1 MRRVSL
7 GVGGL
12 GMGFAGLLVVAA
24 PAYAAS
30 PHAPLI
36 TAGILNSIFGGI
48 GHAVLGA
55 ISWTFGLAS
64 KFFLVTLGALVKL
77 LIPRSWAQ
85 QGVQLMDWIVQVP
98 NYAGKIAT
106 PRGDVYGFR
115 GINELRG
122 LFTWLG
128 VAIGP
133 LTLAV
138 ATSRAMASEREHPAA
153 PITRMA
159 ALAAVLIS
167 YPYWWGQGSALIDQV
182 THTILSLPAVTD
194 GIHKLMVYAVDG
206 VALGGWQLV
215 DLGLMLAIGIELL
228 MLMFLKVAII
238 LVGALLYATGPLML
252 GLVPLESGAAVSRAW
267 LAAAATL
274 IMLPVLWATLFAVG
288 GLLIDDAGTAG
299 PLIAGNTA
307 VGNLVG
313 GLLLAVAGLA
323 TLWACLRAGR
333 EAAGLLRIQLGA
345 MLAGAHALRG
355 GPAGGRAIAST
366 GQRGAQS
373 VREFGQRVSRT
384 TGAAGQALAKSGPRG
399 ARIARAGGLA
409 MTAGRRGLLG
419 SAGLAAA
426 AAGRQLVGDSGHARA
441 GVVAMQMARAGCSYK
456 ASTGAAAA
464 GRPTPIR
471 QPPRAGNG
479 PGGGTGSGPSTAAS
493 TGSRTSAVRPADS
506 PGARSS
512 ASTGPSS
519 VPPASARSAPGAA
532 PGRSQGA
539 GTRSAAYGRS
549 ANVIP
554 PPSSPG

>member
-1 MRRVSL
+1 
-7 GVGGL
+7 
-12 GMGFAGLLVVAA
+12 
-24 PAYAAS
+24 
-30 PHAPLI
+30 
-36 TAGILNSIFGGI
+36 
-48 GHAVLGA
+48 
-55 ISWTFGLAS
+55 
-64 KFFLVTLGALVKL
+64 
-77 LIPRSWAQ
+77 
-85 QGVQLMDWIVQVP
+85 
-98 NYAGKIAT
+98 
-106 PRGDVYGFR
+106 
-115 GINELRG
+115 
-122 LFTWLG
+122 
-128 VAIGP
+128 
-133 LTLAV
+133 
-138 ATSRAMASEREHPAA
+138 MASEREHPVA

-267 LAAAATL
+267 LAAAATV
-274 IMLPVLWATLFAVG
+274 IVLPVLWATLFAVG

-333 EAAGLLRIQLGA
+333 EVAGLLRIQLGA

-373 VREFGQRVSRT
+373 VREFGQRVSRA
-384 TGAAGQALAKSGPRG
+384 TGAAGQALAQSGPRG

-426 AAGRQLVGDSGHARA
+426 AAGRQLVGYPGHARA

-456 ASTGAAAA
+456 ASTSAAAA

-471 QPPRAGNG
+471 QPPRAGSG
-479 PGGGTGSGPSTAAS
+479 PGGELAAGP
-493 TGSRTSAVRPADS
+493 
-506 PGARSS
+506 ARQL
-512 ASTGPSS
+512 
-519 VPPASARSAPGAA
+519 PPARGHRRCAPRTARALVAPRAEGPPVFLPQRPNRTRRRTRAIPRHRHAQRHLWPQRERHSATEPTDAPRRRRRHDEGQAMTPTLRRLGQSERWLWFTWRGWLRAPRSGHPVLRGQGLPARLPSDRHDHAAHRHHGRHGAV
-532 PGRSQGA
+532 GA
-539 GTRSAAYGRS
+539 IRAGVRA
-549 ANVIP
+549 
-554 PPSSPG
+554 